1 MKSLVTIIEIP
12 VTDFKRAVNFYKNI
26 LNLPIEEF
34 EMGGN
39 QMGVIQAENELVNVC
54 LVKGDGYQPTE
65 NGTIIYLNAEND
77 LQLILDRVESNGGKI
92 IVPKS
97 DISPDMGYYA
107 IFTDTE
113 GNKTGLHS
121 MQ

>member
-12 VTDFKRAVNFYKNI
+12 VTDFNRAVNFYKNV

-54 LVKGDGYQPTE
+54 LVKGDGYQPSE
-65 NGTIIYLNAEND
+65 NGTIIYLNTEDD
-77 LQLILDRVESNGGKI
+77 LQPILDRVESNGGKI

-97 DISPDMGYYA
+97 EISPDMGFYA
-107 IFTDTE
+107 ILTDTE